1 MSAAA
6 VQHSKA
12 EPMASV
18 PSPALVA
25 DDVALLPVVPLFDTG
40 AVSGSLEVSGWSVGW
55 STGCSGVGSGQGK
68 PWTIP

>member
-1 MSAAA
+1 M
-6 VQHSKA
+6 QHIKA

-18 PSPALVA
+18 PSLALVA

-40 AVSGSLEVSGWSVGW
+40 VVSGSLEVSGWSVGW
-55 STGCSGVGSGQGK
+55 STGCSGVGFGQGK